1 MFSSRFMLF
10 PTFKNK
16 KIKNWCEK
24 NNSGGG
30 GGGVEIFF
38 LEEFRK
44 TIVDRDNGNLYPI
57 YIEKQQ
63 LWC

>member
-1 MFSSRFMLF
+1 MEGWFGGGGNILLAFYTISKISR
-10 PTFKNK
+10 KNYSGNK
-16 KIKNWCEK
+16 KIN
-24 NNSGGG
+24 
-30 GGGVEIFF
+30 IFF
-38 LEEFRK
+38 FRK

>member
-1 MFSSRFMLF
+1 MWGWF
-10 PTFKNK
+10 
-16 KIKNWCEK
+16 
-24 NNSGGG
+24 GGG
-30 GGGVEIFF
+30 GGNICLAFYAISNISRKKYSGNKKQNIF
-38 LEEFRK
+38 LFRK

>member
-1 MFSSRFMLF
+1 M
-10 PTFKNK
+10 K
-16 KIKNWCEK
+16 KIIR
-24 NNSGGG
+24 GGG